1 MPRRVTNMS
10 EIMKESEKYKQI
22 TQATEEK
29 PPLPAEPASAD
40 TPIPQNS
47 IEVKTQYIKTPKPQ
61 NTRKSDERERKTVY
75 LDPHQPDKL
84 EALRMSYKKA
94 TGHRINEQ
102 ELIRLIIDKIDL
114 EMLLR
119 E

>member
-10 EIMKESEKYKQI
+10 EIIKESEKYKQI
-22 TQATEEK
+22 TQATEEQ
-29 PPLPAEPASAD
+29 PPMPAEPASVD
-40 TPIPQNS
+40 TLIPQNS
-47 IEVKTQYIKTPKPQ
+47 IEVKNQYIKTPKPQ
-61 NTRKSDERERKTVY
+61 TTIKSDERERKTVY

-84 EALRMSYKKA
+84 EALRISYKKA